1 MKRIIT
7 AMGNQTLNNELKK
20 YAEYDILGE
29 DLFYQDA
36 VIDLLEIENADILTL
51 SGLLQGQW
59 ELNEFID
66 RIQKIAPTIRII
78 IIMDEINSDIKC
90 GLLERNVQDIF
101 LDETVEVKDII
112 NAIHREEPIRKK
124 LERDK
129 MKVCEKNER
138 PYNAE
143 EKVVVVK
150 ECQKQEIIAISGV
163 NGAGKSTIAFNL
175 SKRLGARSEA
185 KILVIDFDTL
195 AGNIDELFDIN
206 KIPQNVEIN
215 IDIDKKCGLNY
226 AADLISK
233 NRFDSNVF
241 DEIVIRENDIDILTG
256 NTSLYYCQD
265 VLCEAVYEKILEAAK
280 EKYDFIILDT
290 SSNIFLDSTRW
301 CLQKATKIL
310 FVMENN
316 YLNMKKATQFLDIVV
331 NTWGVLKTKIELI
344 INKEIYTGIGRELIE
359 SILEDYKII
368 GKIKN
373 GESNVEIAYDKIL
386 ENIKFVPKTKLKDKL
401 ANAKNSIKDIFDK
414 KIISRSEVASN
425 VN

>member
-7 AMGNQTLNNELKK
+7 AMGNPTLNNELKK
-20 YAEYDILGE
+20 YVEFDVLGE

-36 VIDLLEIENADILTL
+36 VIDLLEIESADILTL

-66 RIQKIAPTIRII
+66 RIRKIDSSIRII
-78 IIMDEINSDIKC
+78 IIMDEIDSDIKC
-90 GLLERNVQDIF
+90 GLLERGIQDIF
-101 LDETVEVKDII
+101 LDETVEVKDILNSI
-112 NAIHREEPIRKK
+112 NREEPIRKK
-124 LERDK
+124 LEHLKICEETEDK
-129 MKVCEKNER
+129 YCTDER
-138 PYNAE
+138 
-143 EKVVVVK
+143 VVIVK
-150 ECQKQEIIAISGV
+150 ECQKQEIIAVSGV
-163 NGAGKSTIAFNL
+163 NGAGKSTVTYNL
-175 SKRLGARSEA
+175 SKRLKIKSDS

-195 AGNIDELFDIN
+195 SGNIDELFDIN

-226 AADLISK
+226 AADLINK

-241 DEIVIRENDIDILTG
+241 DEIVIREDGIDVLTG

-265 VLCEAVYEKILEAAK
+265 VLNEMIYEKILEAAK

-301 CLQKATKIL
+301 CLQKANKIL

-316 YLNMKKATQFLDIVV
+316 YLNIKKATQFLDVV
-331 NTWGVLKTKIELI
+331 IGTWGILKSKVEII
-344 INKEIYTGIGRELIE
+344 INKESSSGLSSELIK

-368 GKIKN
+368 GNIKN
-373 GESNVEIAYDKIL
+373 GENNNEISYDKIL
-386 ENIKFVPKTKLKDKL
+386 ENIKFVPKARLTDKL
-401 ANAKNSIKDIFDK
+401 LTVKNNIKNVFNR
-414 KIISRSEVASN
+414 KIINRGEFVSN